1 MPYVSLRD
9 LPRSDPGRPDLRT
22 PTRFLVWIGRMQL
35 PALTLGVTWGV
46 LWMGAAALI
55 PGALGAGVQAIADGN
70 ETAVLRWSLV
80 VLGLGVFQAGAGLLR
95 HRAAVTNWI
104 SAASR
109 VQQLIVRQAARLGG
123 DLPRQV
129 ATGEVVAATA
139 NDVERIGSAFDVLAR
154 FAGAIVA
161 FFGVAAILLTINA
174 PLGTVVLVGVPVL
187 SLSIS
192 PLVRPLERR
201 ERDQRVKLGLATE
214 LAADTVAGLRVL
226 RGIGGEDLFLERYR
240 LASAEVRLAAVR
252 TAQVRSLLD
261 ALQVFLPGI
270 FVVTVTWFGAR
281 LAIDGRLS
289 IGALVAFY
297 GYTAFMVLPLRTV
310 TETAHKWTAARVA
323 AQRVLSVLR
332 LERTY
337 AEDPE
342 SADHPEPEVGGL
354 VDVRSGLAVT
364 PGQLTAVVTDDPL
377 TADTMADRLGRYSD
391 GEVKLSG
398 TRLSD
403 LPIDVVRRRVL
414 VQDKDPVIL
423 SGSASDLFEIPRT
436 GRVGVLQA
444 LSWASAN
451 DVVEAL
457 PEGLATDL
465 PERGRSLSGGQ
476 RQRLALARSLVADP
490 DVLVLDEP
498 TSAVDT
504 HTEARIGLGLRQAR
518 EGRTTVV
525 FTTSPLL
532 LEHAD
537 IVAFVQSGT
546 VVATGSHR
554 DLMRSTPAYR
564 ATVVRG
570 VG

>member
-1 MPYVSLRD
+1 MPYVPLRD

-35 PALTLGVTWGV
+35 PALALGVTWGV
-46 LWMGAAALI
+46 LWMSGQALI
-55 PGALGAGVQAIADGN
+55 PGALGAGVQAISDDDLAG
-70 ETAVLRWSLV
+70 AVRWSLV
-80 VLGLGVFQAGAGLLR
+80 VLGLGVFQAFAGLLR

-129 ATGEVVAATA
+129 ATGEVVAASA

-161 FFGVAAILLTINA
+161 FFGVAAILLSVNA
-174 PLGTVVLVGVPVL
+174 MLGAIVLVGVPLL
-187 SLSIS
+187 SLAIA

-201 ERDQRVKLGLATE
+201 ERDQRGKLGAATE

-226 RGIGGEDLFLERYR
+226 RGIGGEDLFLDRYDE
-240 LASAEVRLAAVR
+240 ASAEVRRAAVR
-252 TAQVRSLLD
+252 TARIRSLLD
-261 ALQVFLPGI
+261 ALQVLLPGL
-270 FVVTVTWFGAR
+270 FVVTITWLGAR
-281 LAIDGRLS
+281 LALQGDLS
-289 IGALVAFY
+289 VGELVAFY
-297 GYTAFMVLPLRTV
+297 GYTAFLVLPLRTV

-323 AQRVLSVLR
+323 AQRVVSVLR
-332 LERTY
+332 LERTFTDEPGQATA
-337 AEDPE
+337 AEPGTG
-342 SADHPEPEVGGL
+342 AL
-354 VDVRSGLAVT
+354 VDPVSGLRAE
-364 PGQLTAVVTDDPL
+364 PGLLTAVVTDDL
-377 TADTMADRLGRYSD
+377 VTADTMADRLGRYRD
-391 GEVKLSG
+391 GDVRLADVPLSA
-398 TRLSD
+398 

-423 SGSASDLFEIPRT
+423 SGSAGDLFDIPRT
-436 GRVGVLQA
+436 GRIGVDDA
-444 LSWASAN
+444 LTWASAN
-451 DVVEAL
+451 DVIEAL

-498 TSAVDT
+498 TSAVDA
-504 HTEARIGLGLRQAR
+504 HTEARIGLGLRDAR
-518 EGRTTVV
+518 AGRTTVV

-537 IVAFVQSGT
+537 VVAFVQAGT
-546 VVATGSHR
+546 VVATGRHR
-554 DLMRSTPAYR
+554 ELMRSTPAYR
-564 ATVVRG
+564 DTVVRG
-570 VG
+570 EG

>member
-1 MPYVSLRD
+1 MAYVPLRA

-35 PALTLGVTWGV
+35 PALALGVTWGV
-46 LWMGAAALI
+46 LWMGAQALI
-55 PGALGAGVQAIADGN
+55 PGALGAGVQAIADDN
-70 ETAVLRWSLV
+70 ESAVLRWSLV

-139 NDVERIGSAFDVLAR
+139 NDVERIGSAFDVFAR

-174 PLGTVVLVGVPVL
+174 PLGTIVLVGVPVL
-187 SLSIS
+187 SLAIS

-240 LASAEVRLAAVR
+240 EASTEVRLAAVR
-252 TAQVRSLLD
+252 TAQIRSLLD
-261 ALQVFLPGI
+261 ALQVLLPGV
-270 FVVTVTWFGAR
+270 FVVAVTWLGAR

-323 AQRVLSVLR
+323 SQRVLTVLR

-337 AEDPE
+337 AEDA
-342 SADHPEPEVGGL
+342 SAVSHVEPGTGGL
-354 VDVRSGLAVT
+354 VDAQSGLEAL
-364 PGQLTAVVTDDPL
+364 PGQLTAVVTDDPV
-377 TADTMADRLGRYSD
+377 TADTLADRLGRYSD
-391 GEVKLSG
+391 GDVRLSG

-403 LPIDVVRRRVL
+403 LPIGVVRRRVL

-423 SGSASDLFEIPRT
+423 SGPAGDLFDIPRT
-436 GRVGVLQA
+436 GRVGVLEA

-504 HTEARIGLGLRQAR
+504 HTEARIGMGLRRAR
-518 EGRTTVV
+518 QGRTTVV

-537 IVAFVQSGT
+537 TVAFVQGGT
-546 VVATGSHR
+546 VVANGRHR
-554 DLMRSTPAYR
+554 DLMKSTPAYR